1 LWVAS
6 WAEHSGSSEVVVFW
20 GSGEIPVG
28 LFGTDAVTP
37 MGATIPSCRA
47 SGVPLF
53 HPLGIPGPGNPR
65 TCPGNNVVVVFLL
78 EGVAWYVAL
87 RSARSVVGLL
97 HKAQRW
103 RVIFVLSIC
112 RCRHLILF
120 YFSYFV
126 FLGLV
131 VLPPQQTCIMWLL
144 SI

>member
-1 LWVAS
+1 LWAIS

-20 GSGEIPVG
+20 GSGEIHVG

-37 MGATIPSCRA
+37 AGATIPSCRA

-53 HPLGIPGPGNPR
+53 HPFAYRGNPR
-65 TCPGNNVVVVFLL
+65 ICPGNNVVVVLLL

-97 HKAQRW
+97 RRAQRW

-112 RCRHLILF
+112 RCRHLFLF
-120 YFSYFV
+120 CFSYFI

-131 VLPPQQTCIMWLL
+131 MLRPQQTCIMWLL
-144 SI
+144 Y